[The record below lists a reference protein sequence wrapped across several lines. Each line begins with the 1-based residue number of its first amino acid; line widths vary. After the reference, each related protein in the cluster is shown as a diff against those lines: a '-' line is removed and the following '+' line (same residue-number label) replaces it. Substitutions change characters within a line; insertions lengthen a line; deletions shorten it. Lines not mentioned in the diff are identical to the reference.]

1 MNTTVKLLAT
11 MAMLA
16 VASAALAEKVYRWVD
31 EKGGVHYSATP
42 PPGMSVPPS
51 ELEYN
56 RNPDP
61 DAAARRLQ
69 QYQDN
74 VNKRRETQAAAAKEN
89 AKAAAEAS
97 SRAQNCTKARDIV
110 TRLRSGNPGTR
121 YRREDGS
128 YTRYDDAERARK
140 IADAQA
146 AIGKFCN

>member
-1 MNTTVKLLAT
+1 MNAT
-11 MAMLA
+11 LRMLA
-16 VASAALAEKVYRWVD
+16 SMMLLVAASEALADKVYRWVD

-51 ELEYN
+51 ELKYN

-61 DAAARRLQ
+61 DAAARQLQ

-74 VNKRRETQAAAAKEN
+74 VNKRRETQATAAQEN
-89 AKAAAEAS
+89 ARTAAEAS
-97 SRAQNCTKARDIV
+97 ARAQKCTQARDIV

-128 YTRYDDAERARK
+128 YARYDDTERARK

-146 AIGKFCN
+146 AVGKFCK